1 MNYFLATAT
10 GDQTRVLLTLFIMLV
25 GAKLMAE
32 LFERLRQPAVAG
44 EILAGVIIGPSLL
57 GWAIPSEITGLLAE
71 IGVIFLLFNVG
82 LETKPA
88 AIFKVGKHAALV
100 AVLGVVTP
108 LLGGWLLMRAW
119 GGTSIE
125 ALFVGTAMVATSVG
139 ITARVLSGLGLL
151 DAPTARIILGAAVI
165 DDILG
170 LLVLAVVSSMAAGTV
185 NYLEI
190 LTTAGLAIG
199 FTAFIALVG
208 APVITRVAPGVD
220 RLRSGHGMFIL
231 GLVLCLG
238 LSVAAAYIGVAAI
251 IGSFLAGMALAEAA
265 EDHPQMH
272 RQINGVTEFLVPFFL
287 VNIGMQLRLDVF
299 RSSSVI
305 ILCLLVTLVAIIT
318 KLLGCGVAAFN
329 LGVTRAAQV
338 GMGMVP
344 RGEVGII
351 VAQIGLSLAVIGAEL
366 YGVVLFMAVATTLV
380 APPFLKWLY
389 ASEKAAREEIGPPDA
404 GGIVVSEDLCKIG

>member
-1 MNYFLATAT
+1 MNFFIGAAMGEETK
-10 GDQTRVLLTLFIMLV
+10 VLLTLFIMLAA
-25 GAKLMAE
+25 AKFMAE

-44 EILAGVIIGPSLL
+44 EIMAGILIGPSLL
-57 GWAIPSEITGLLAE
+57 NLAAPSEITSILAE

-88 AIFKVGKHAALV
+88 AIFKVGKSAAMV
-100 AVLGVVTP
+100 AVLGVVLP
-108 LLGGWLLMRAW
+108 FVAGWLLMLAW
-119 GGTSIE
+119 GSTSVE
-125 ALFVGTAMVATSVG
+125 SLFVGTALVATSVG
-139 ITARVLSGLGLL
+139 ITARVLSGMGLL

-185 NYLEI
+185 NYVEI
-190 LTTAGLAIG
+190 LTTAALAIG
-199 FTAFIALVG
+199 FTVFMAFVA
-208 APVITRVAPGVD
+208 APVVTRVAPSAD

-238 LSVAAAYIGVAAI
+238 LSVAAAFIGVAAI
-251 IGSFLAGMALAEAA
+251 IGSFLAGMAMAEAS
-265 EDHPQMH
+265 EDHPDMH

-299 RSSSVI
+299 RSSSVVV
-305 ILCLLVTLVAIIT
+305 LCALVTLVAVAT
-318 KLLGCGVAAFN
+318 KLFGCGLGAIN
-329 LGVTRAAQV
+329 LGIKRAGQV

-351 VAQIGLSLAVIGAEL
+351 VAQIGLSLAVIGPEL
-366 YGVVLFMAVATTLV
+366 YGVVLFMAVATTLI
-380 APPFLKWLY
+380 APPFLKLLY
-389 ASEKAAREEIGPPDA
+389 RSEPAAQGNIGPDDA
-404 GGIVVSEDLCKIG
+404 GGIVASKDLCNIG